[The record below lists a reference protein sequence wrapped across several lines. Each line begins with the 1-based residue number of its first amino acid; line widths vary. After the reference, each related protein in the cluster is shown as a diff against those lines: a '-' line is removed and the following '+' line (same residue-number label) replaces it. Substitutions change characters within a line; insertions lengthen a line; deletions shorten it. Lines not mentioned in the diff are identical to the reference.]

1 MPRGNTY
8 EILEVKW
15 LRVKAKRSTVQVLD
29 LSCWLFPKVLFFP
42 EEILSRSNLT
52 KRSHDVLIRLMKL
65 NKDDE
70 EHY

>member
-1 MPRGNTY
+1 MPRGKTY

-15 LRVKAKRSTVQVLD
+15 LRVKAKKSTVQVLD
-29 LSCWLFPKVLFFP
+29 LSCWLFPKVLFFS

>member
-1 MPRGNTY
+1 MPRRNTY

-15 LRVKAKRSTVQVLD
+15 LGVKAKKSTVQVLD
-29 LSCWLFPKVLFFP
+29 LSCWLFPKVLFFS

-65 NKDDE
+65 NEDAD